1 MADANTFDV
10 IVIGGGPAGYPA
22 AIRAAQN
29 KLSVAC
35 IDEWKNL
42 DGAPAFGGTCLNAGC
57 IPSKALLESSEL
69 YHKVHSELA
78 IHGIKTSGV
87 TLDLAAMQKRK
98 AGIVKGMTGGILALF
113 KGAGVTPLQGH
124 GKLLSGKRVE
134 FKAHDGSTRVLTAKH
149 VVLASG
155 STPTEL
161 RSAPFDRKNI
171 VDSWGALEFDA
182 VPKRLGVIGAG
193 VIGLELGSVWKRLG
207 SQVVVLEALPD
218 FLPVADQQLAKEAL
232 RHFKKQELDIR
243 LGAKVTSAKLEGGAV
258 SVTYT
263 DAKGEQS
270 LQVDKL
276 VVAIGRRPFTQD
288 LLGDGTGVELD
299 DRGFIKVD
307 HECRTGA
314 EGIWAVGDCVRGP
327 MLAHKG
333 KEEGVMVA
341 DLIAGHFAEVNYK
354 TVPSVIYT
362 TPEIA
367 WVGQTEEQV
376 KASGREYKTGVFPFL
391 ASGRAKAMEGAAGF
405 AKVVA
410 AKDDDEI
417 LGVHIIGPMAG
428 ELIAE
433 AVLAMEYSASTE
445 DIQRTIH
452 AHPTLSEA
460 VHEAALAADKRAI
473 DSLNR

>member
-1 MADANTFDV
+1 MADNFDV

-69 YHKVHSELA
+69 FHRAQHEFAV
-78 IHGIKTSGV
+78 HGIQTSGV

-98 AGIVKGMTGGILALF
+98 ATIVKGMTGGILQLF
-113 KGAGVTPLQGH
+113 KAAGVTPLQGH
-124 GKLLSGKRVE
+124 GKLLPGKKVQ
-134 FKAHDGSTRVLTAKH
+134 FKAHDGSTRELTAKH

-155 STPTEL
+155 STPMPL
-161 RSAPFDRKNI
+161 RSTPFDGKNI
-171 VDSWGALEFDA
+171 VDSWGALEFNA

-193 VIGLELGSVWKRLG
+193 VIGLELGSVWRRLG
-207 SQVVVLEALPD
+207 SEVVVLEALPD
-218 FLPVADQQLAKEAL
+218 FLAIADQQLAKEAL
-232 RHFKKQELDIR
+232 RHFKKLGLDIR
-243 LGAKVTSAKLEGGAV
+243 LSAKVSGAKVTGAGVEV
-258 SVTYT
+258 SYS
-263 DAKGEQS
+263 DGKGEQS
-270 LQVDKL
+270 VTVDKL
-276 VVAIGRRPFTQD
+276 VVSIGRRPFTQD
-288 LLGDGTGVELD
+288 LLANGTGVKIDE
-299 DRGFIKVD
+299 RGFITVD
-307 HECRTGA
+307 HECRTGV

-362 TPEIA
+362 APEIA
-367 WVGQTEEQV
+367 WVGLTEEQV
-376 KASGREYKTGVFPFL
+376 KASGRAYKTGVFPFL
-391 ASGRAKAMEGAAGF
+391 ASGRAKAMEGAQGF
-405 AKVVA
+405 AKIIA
-410 AKDDDEI
+410 AQDDDEI

-433 AVLAMEYSASTE
+433 AVLALEYSASSE
-445 DIQRTIH
+445 DLQRTIH

-473 DSLNR
+473 DSINR